1 MFLFVVRNSIST
13 SITQH
18 GYTFHHQI
26 FLPFHKVLVYIPS
39 TTIHN
44 RSDCHRPAAYSLCVH
59 IEKLYYEIFLSCQF
73 RSKKDRNGW
82 AEEGASLDG
91 VLGKSV
97 FIPEM
102 QVLKSSIRLAQHVN
116 TLL

>member
-1 MFLFVVRNSIST
+1 M
-13 SITQH
+13 
-18 GYTFHHQI
+18 
-26 FLPFHKVLVYIPS
+26 
-39 TTIHN
+39 
-44 RSDCHRPAAYSLCVH
+44 H
-59 IEKLYYEIFLSCQF
+59 IEKYEIFLSCQF

-102 QVLKSSIRLAQHVN
+102 QVLKSSIRLACKHITFTALPGGYHGLQDTRDKSMVP
-116 TLL
+116 LES